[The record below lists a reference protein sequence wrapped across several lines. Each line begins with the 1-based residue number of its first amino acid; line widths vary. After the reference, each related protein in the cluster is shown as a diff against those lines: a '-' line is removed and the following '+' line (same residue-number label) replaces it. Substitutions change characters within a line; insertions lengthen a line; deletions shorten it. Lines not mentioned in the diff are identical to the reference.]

1 MTTKVLPELKY
12 TKDHEWIKIDAD
24 GFGLMGITD
33 HAQHAMGDLVYIEL
47 PDVDRE
53 VKAHEAAVI
62 AESVKGANDVF
73 ATVSGT
79 VVEVN
84 SDLEDAPEKVNADPY
99 GSWMVKLK
107 PADLKELD
115 DLLDAAAYQALVEK
129 EEAEA

>member
-1 MTTKVLPELKY
+1 MTTKVLPGLKY

-47 PDVDRE
+47 PDVDHE

-73 ATVSGT
+73 APVSGT

>member
-73 ATVSGT
+73 APVSGT

-84 SDLEDAPEKVNADPY
+84 SELEDAPEKVNADPY

-115 DLLDAAAYQALVEK
+115 SLLDAAAYQALVEK

>member
-1 MTTKVLPELKY
+1 MTTKVLPGLKY

-73 ATVSGT
+73 A
-79 VVEVN
+79 
-84 SDLEDAPEKVNADPY
+84 PEKVNADPY

>member
-73 ATVSGT
+73 APVSGT

-115 DLLDAAAYQALVEK
+115 YLLDAAAYQALVEK

>member
-53 VKAHEAAVI
+53 VKAHEATVI

-73 ATVSGT
+73 APVSGT

-115 DLLDAAAYQALVEK
+115 GLLDAAAYQALVEK

>member
-1 MTTKVLPELKY
+1 MTTKVMPELKY
-12 TKDHEWIKIDAD
+12 TKDHEWIKIEAD
-24 GFGLMGITD
+24 GTGLMGITD

-53 VKAHEAAVI
+53 VKAHEATVI

-73 ATVSGT
+73 SPMSGT
-79 VVEVN
+79 VLEVN
-84 SDLEDAPEKVNADPY
+84 TELEDAPEKVNADPY

-107 PADLKELD
+107 LADLKEAD
-115 DLLDAAAYQALVEK
+115 SLLDAAAYEALVAK

>member
-73 ATVSGT
+73 APVSGT
-79 VVEVN
+79 VV
-84 SDLEDAPEKVNADPY
+84 EDAPEKVNADPY